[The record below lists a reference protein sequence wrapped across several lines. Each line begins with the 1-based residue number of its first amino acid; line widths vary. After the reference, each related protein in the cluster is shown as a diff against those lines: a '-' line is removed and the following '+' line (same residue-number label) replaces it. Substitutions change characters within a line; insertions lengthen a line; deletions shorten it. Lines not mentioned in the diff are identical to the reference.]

1 VYSPHFLHRKG
12 KHMRSSTQY
21 AELAGLRIALS
32 GLTLYHITEQD
43 QAWCNTVAW
52 IESRIKELEKL

>member
-1 VYSPHFLHRKG
+1 
-12 KHMRSSTQY
+12 MRSSTQY

-32 GLTLYHITEQD
+32 GLTLYDVTHQD

>member
-1 VYSPHFLHRKG
+1 VYSPHKLTQEDN
-12 KHMRSSTQY
+12 MRSSTQY

-32 GLTLYHITEQD
+32 GLSLYHITEKD
-43 QAWCNTVAW
+43 HAWSYTVAW

>member
-1 VYSPHFLHRKG
+1 MYSPHFPHRKG

-32 GLTLYHITEQD
+32 GLTLYDVTHQD

>member
-1 VYSPHFLHRKG
+1 VYSPHTLTQEDN
-12 KHMRSSTQY
+12 MRSSTQY

-32 GLTLYHITEQD
+32 GLSLYHITEKD
-43 QAWCNTVAW
+43 HAWAYTVAW

>member
-1 VYSPHFLHRKG
+1 MYSPHTLTQEG
-12 KHMRSSTQY
+12 NMRSSVQY

-32 GLTLYHITEQD
+32 GLSLYHITEKD
-43 QAWCNTVAW
+43 HAWAYTVAW

>member
-1 VYSPHFLHRKG
+1 MCILRTFCIEG

-32 GLTLYHITEQD
+32 GLSLYHITEQD
-43 QAWCNTVAW
+43 QAWCHTVAW